1 MNIKFFCRKHKSI
14 VLYAP
19 HKAIITKLENALDLI
34 RNTDNREYK
43 KLFSRL
49 GVIFITRRMGVTNEF
64 FMPEKIWFANRS
76 LIEKNNIQ
84 WVASLIIHEAFH
96 ATQFKNGKYIAPI
109 DRLESPA
116 LKVQAKFLKKV
127 EGIRGVIDIK
137 KVTKDSYWKHMAED
151 VKSYTHFR
159 NLLKYFEDGKIRG
172 RRVNKINHA

>member
-1 MNIKFFCRKHKSI
+1 M
-14 VLYAP
+14 LYAP

-76 LIEKNNIQ
+76 LIEKNDMQ
-84 WVASLIIHEAFH
+84 WVASLMIHEAFH

-109 DRLESPA
+109 NQLESPA

-127 EGIRGVIDIK
+127 EGIRGVTDIRRVK
-137 KVTKDSYWKHMAED
+137 KDSYWKHMTED

-159 NLLKYFEDGKIRG
+159 NLLKYFEGRKIHGGK
-172 RRVNKINHA
+172 VSHV